1 MSESEVRAQP
11 TVRNM
16 VHQLSLNSNGSSET
30 DSNEI
35 REDEEITL
43 DQADAWGFGGR
54 GASQPP
60 QGVCKFFQ
68 FINKNISQAGRVS
81 SFLLGFL
88 KGPRASRDYV
98 FDDFRY

>member
-54 GASQPP
+54 GASQAPA
-60 QGVCKFFQ
+60 GVCKEYDWGFGGCRA
-68 FINKNISQAGRVS
+68 SQAPTRVCTD
-81 SFLLGFL
+81 LGL
-88 KGPRASRDYV
+88 YKMQKKEN
-98 FDDFRY
+98 

>member
-11 TVRNM
+11 SVRNM
-16 VHQLSLNSNGSSET
+16 VHTLSLNSNGSSET

-54 GASQPP
+54 GASQAP

-68 FINKNISQAGRVS
+68 LPN
-81 SFLLGFL
+81 
-88 KGPRASRDYV
+88 
-98 FDDFRY
+98 